1 MKFSEWLSAAM
12 FHDSDGQSGLTG
24 LQFLIATALVACLFI
39 YCIVADKKA
48 RDKGLYDHE

>member
-24 LQFLIATALVACLFI
+24 LQFLIAMAFVACLFA
-39 YCIVADKKA
+39 YCIVAD
-48 RDKGLYDHE
+48 RRHRREGHYDHE